1 MGLLARREH
10 GITELTRKLILKG
23 LPEDLVH
30 EAIEKLASDGLISDQ
45 RFCESMTNYQY
56 QRGQGPQK
64 IRYKLRSD
72 GVSDEIIESTF
83 ELLSPDWEASLNR
96 LFQKKYSDSAARTP
110 SERAKQVRFLSS
122 RGFPQEMIYRLLNER
137 KSD

>member
-1 MGLLARREH
+1 
-10 GITELTRKLILKG
+10 
-23 LPEDLVH
+23 
-30 EAIEKLASDGLISDQ
+30 
-45 RFCESMTNYQY
+45 MTNYQY

-72 GVSDEIIESTF
+72 GISDEVIENTF

-96 LFQKKYSDSAARTP
+96 LFQKKYTDRPARTP